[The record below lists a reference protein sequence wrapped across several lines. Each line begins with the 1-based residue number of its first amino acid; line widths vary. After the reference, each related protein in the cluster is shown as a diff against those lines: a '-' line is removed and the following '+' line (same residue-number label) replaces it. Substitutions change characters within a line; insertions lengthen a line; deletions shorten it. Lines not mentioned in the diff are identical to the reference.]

1 MSKENLCLDIG
12 GLKWKFSLYLAN
24 KRLRTATLP
33 IFPSFFSFKK
43 IREEKF
49 LILLLVGSLSN
60 DDGDGNWNSK

>member
-1 MSKENLCLDIG
+1 MSKENLCLDIE

-24 KRLRTATLP
+24 KRLQTATLP

-60 DDGDGNWNSK
+60 DDGDGNRNSK